1 MGWKKEPNV
10 ADLTPTAVIVA
21 LERDLLLSSLSRPVG
36 SVRGIP
42 SPAAVPKKAPADAR
56 AAAEVIALIRRGEFV
71 AALTCPAAK
80 EALIVPAALEG
91 QPAPSPDVDGVSAL
105 YASVE
110 AAVESAGAA
119 AAQAGALP
127 KAAHELVIL
136 AIGVA
141 ALNAFIQANVTGP
154 DCRDAPHCPL
164 TPSAS
169 AADLESS
176 APAWNKW
183 AVKSLT
189 EDGEDLVGRCFLPQ
203 YLYLARALLGKRCA
217 TRTKEAVGGDDV
229 DVAVATLA
237 ETRARAARKQSTSSS
252 GGRVVMWPDENV
264 QPPSLTWW
272 ASRAAI
278 AHQRLLSGRSPTLR
292 GQLLGYHALTLC
304 WYVYLGTHILII
316 ARTIRLSDSCFIHR
330 YAPNNAAPG
339 FPSAAAVVKAA
350 GAREAS
356 DGSPTPSA
364 AAAAVA
370 GLLASMSLL
379 ETALMEHEYGHVDS
393 ATALLKAA
401 GEPIGASHEIVGE
414 MGFRTVHQTDAKAQM
429 VLRAECRGLEMFKRP
444 VVNGPL
450 GGEREETTASDD
462 ETDELLAEEAA
473 EAAAKRL
480 AETAERDETGRVVN
494 TKSAAMNRIAIELDG
509 LSADGAQVLIA
520 PRLGVTRADRD
531 AEDTVTKTPLPAAHQ
546 ALVLA
551 SAVTVRKSMADDG
564 TRSWSVAPYHECVQ
578 TQARSR
584 PVLRAAAAVLACRH
598 ERERARTRERALL
611 VMEDLVKSLEAPA
624 PSAAARIRYAYSA
637 WFPPGAMLRK
647 ELGEHLVSLGMV
659 GAALELFEEIELW
672 DSLIVCLTLLGK
684 KQAAADTIRRRL
696 EVDPTDPK
704 LWCALGD
711 ALDLEEHFQK
721 ALEVSD
727 GKNARAMRSLARR
740 AALREDWVKAA
751 EHWSAAMKI
760 NPLFPDGWFS
770 AGYALLK
777 ANREDEA
784 LSAFVR
790 CTQIDAENGQA
801 WNNVAALNI
810 RRGKFAAAH
819 VALQEAVKQVATSW
833 QTWENLAMVA
843 AKIGRFQQSA
853 RALVKVMDLTGGA
866 KLHVATLSTL
876 VERCKEARSGG
887 SGSAPDWLRKE
898 SDAGAAEAENTRAK
912 LAVLGGIAD
921 IELEGDESDDEVWE
935 GVGGA
940 VLSGGG
946 DAGDM
951 ADDFLD
957 AFMSDDDDDDGAGD
971 DAEAAAEA
979 AKAANADDVR
989 SEVLSREIVRLEAAV
1004 DEVLKTALGSS
1015 GGERSVKDTADLWAL
1030 SADLKEARGE
1040 FLVANEARLKRIRAL
1055 ETSGWRKDAEAFAEY
1070 ADASLDMCRGRL
1082 RACADAV
1089 EDAEVADAKRQLAQ
1103 ARMHMNG
1110 VVKASVAGMFDEAMG
1125 EVHAELV
1132 ACMEEVT
1139 KAEEGA

>member
-316 ARTIRLSDSCFIHR
+316 ARTIRLSNSCFIHR

-339 FPSAAAVVKAA
+339 FPSAAAVVRAS

-393 ATALLKAA
+393 AKALLRAA

-531 AEDTVTKTPLPAAHQ
+531 AEENVTKTPLPAAHQ

-740 AALREDWVKAA
+740 AALREDWTKAA

-777 ANREDEA
+777 ADREDEA

-810 RRGKFAAAH
+810 RKGKFAAAH

-887 SGSAPDWLRKE
+887 SGSAPDWLWKE
-898 SDAGAAEAENTRAK
+898 SDAEAAEAEDTRAK

-957 AFMSDDDDDDGAGD
+957 AFMSDDDDNGD
-971 DAEAAAEA
+971 EADAAAEA

-989 SEVLSREIVRLEAAV
+989 SEVLSREVVRLEAAV

>member
-56 AAAEVIALIRRGEFV
+56 AAAEIIALIRRGEFV

-80 EALIVPAALEG
+80 EALIVPATLEG

-316 ARTIRLSDSCFIHR
+316 ARTIRLSNSCFIRR

-393 ATALLKAA
+393 AKALLKAA

-473 EAAAKRL
+473 EAAAKKL

-740 AALREDWVKAA
+740 AALREDWTKAA

-777 ANREDEA
+777 ADREDEA

-810 RRGKFAAAH
+810 RKGKFAAAH

-898 SDAGAAEAENTRAK
+898 SDAEAAEAENTRAK

-940 VLSGGG
+940 VASGGG

-957 AFMSDDDDDDGAGD
+957 AFMSDDDDDKA
-971 DAEAAAEA
+971 DADADAAAEA

-989 SEVLSREIVRLEAAV
+989 SEVLSREVVRLEAAV

>member
-169 AADLESS
+169 AADLETS

-237 ETRARAARKQSTSSS
+237 ETRARAAKKSSGVAAS

-316 ARTIRLSDSCFIHR
+316 ARTIRLSNSCFIHR

-393 ATALLKAA
+393 AKALLRAA

-473 EAAAKRL
+473 EAAAKKL

-520 PRLGVTRADRD
+520 PRFGVTRADRD

-584 PVLRAAAAVLACRH
+584 PVLRAAVAVLACRH

-740 AALREDWVKAA
+740 AALREDWTKAA

-777 ANREDEA
+777 ADREDEA

-810 RRGKFAAAH
+810 RKGKFAAAH

-898 SDAGAAEAENTRAK
+898 SDAEAAEAENTRAK

-940 VLSGGG
+940 VASGGG

-957 AFMSDDDDDDGAGD
+957 AFMSDDDDDKGD
-971 DAEAAAEA
+971 ADADAAAEA

-989 SEVLSREIVRLEAAV
+989 SEVLSREVVRLEAAV